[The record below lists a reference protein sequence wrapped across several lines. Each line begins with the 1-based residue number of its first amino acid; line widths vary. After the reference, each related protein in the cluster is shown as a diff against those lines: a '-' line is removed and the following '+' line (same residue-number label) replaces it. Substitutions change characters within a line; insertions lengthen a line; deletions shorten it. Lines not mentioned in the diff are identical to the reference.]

1 MLRYENKDVREIHS
15 GAHRIENNANTELG
29 AYTAEPSKET
39 EAWSEKELE
48 HINVLRTL
56 QHELSD
62 RELSTYTYYKIVLTS
77 WGVITE

>member
-29 AYTAEPSKET
+29 AYTAESSKET
-39 EAWSEKELE
+39 EAWSEKEIE
-48 HINVLRTL
+48 HNVSHTS

-62 RELSTYTYYKIVLTS
+62 RIKHLHFIQNRPYLLGSHY
-77 WGVITE
+77 